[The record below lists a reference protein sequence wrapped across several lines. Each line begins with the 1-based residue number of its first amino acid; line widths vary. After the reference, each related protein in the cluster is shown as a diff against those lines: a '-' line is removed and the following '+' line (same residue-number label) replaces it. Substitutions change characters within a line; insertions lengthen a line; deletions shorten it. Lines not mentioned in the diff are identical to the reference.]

1 MSYDN
6 IKSTEIEHLEA
17 KPDYKETIR
26 NFIVDNFLFGE
37 DNNLENHTA
46 FLENGIIDS
55 TGIMELVAFLEETYQ
70 IKILD
75 DELIPENLD
84 SLENVDAFLKRK
96 I

>member
-6 IKSTEIEHLEA
+6 IKSTEPEHVNA
-17 KPDYKETIR
+17 KLDNMETVR
-26 NFIVDNFLFGE
+26 DFIVDNFLFGE
-37 DNNLENHTA
+37 DNNLENHTS

-55 TGIMELVAFLEETYQ
+55 TGIMELVAFLEATYR

-84 SLENVDAFLKRK
+84 SLENVNSFLKRK